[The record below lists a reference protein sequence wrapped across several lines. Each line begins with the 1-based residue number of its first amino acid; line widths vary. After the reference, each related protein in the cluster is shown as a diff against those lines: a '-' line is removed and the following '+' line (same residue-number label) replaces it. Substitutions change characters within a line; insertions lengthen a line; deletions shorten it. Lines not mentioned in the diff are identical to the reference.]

1 MPALPSSHP
10 GAAGSARSG
19 WAGRRDLRSI
29 SPRPASWP
37 NSVLAAVL
45 LAAVVGGVIAE
56 PPTHVDAPLVAGG
69 LFALVPFLLLPWRP
83 RIPEGLLAA
92 AVGCGLVA
100 AVLGVT
106 AGSDI
111 VAMVAVYTVGSKRTE
126 RETIAAIAVAW
137 LGSLAA
143 GLIHPPDAGAV
154 ERVAS
159 HVALL
164 AMYAAL
170 GWLGRWINKR
180 RTYLRD
186 LVDRTE
192 DLERERLR
200 LEGERGELA
209 RRAVADER
217 ARIAREL
224 HDVVAHHV
232 SVMVIQAGAAQA
244 TLRPGDPGAEAA
256 GQSLEAIRQTGRE
269 ALAELRRMLGLLR
282 ADSAV
287 DTAAG
292 STGEAPADAELAPQP
307 GLSDLG
313 ALVER
318 MTEAGLIV
326 DLESGNPR
334 RIPAGIDLSAYR
346 VVQEALT
353 NVLRHAGAGTHAKV
367 GLAYE
372 PQALTLEVVDDGHGR
387 RTATAEHGG
396 VGHGLVGMRERVAL
410 FGGTL
415 EAGPRPE
422 GGFRV
427 RAFFP
432 LDAGTDLDLAPDG
445 VAR

>member
-10 GAAGSARSG
+10 GTAGPARSG
-19 WAGRRDLRSI
+19 WAGLRDLRSI

-37 NSVLAAVL
+37 NSVLAAVM

-56 PPTHVDAPLVAGG
+56 PPTHVDAPLVVGG

-92 AVGCGLVA
+92 AVCCGLVA
-100 AVLGVT
+100 AGLGVA

-111 VAMVAVYTVGSKRTE
+111 VAMIAVYTVGSKRTE

-143 GLIHPPDAGAV
+143 GLIHPPDAGMV

-159 HVALL
+159 HVVLL
-164 AMYAAL
+164 ALYAAL

-186 LVDRTE
+186 LVDRTQ

-209 RRAVADER
+209 RQAVADER

-282 ADSAV
+282 ADVAL
-287 DTAAG
+287 DPTE
-292 STGEAPADAELAPQP
+292 TEPADADLAPQP

-313 ALVER
+313 ALVDR

-326 DLESGNPR
+326 DFEAGDPR
-334 RIPAGIDLSAYR
+334 RIPPGVDLSAYR
-346 VVQEALT
+346 VIQEALT
-353 NVLRHAGAGTHAKV
+353 NVLRHAGAGAHARV
-367 GLAYE
+367 SVAYD
-372 PQALTLEVVDDGHGR
+372 PVALTLEVVDDGAGR
-387 RTATAEHGG
+387 RTTTEHAG

-410 FGGTL
+410 FSGTL
-415 EAGPRPE
+415 EAGPLPE

-427 RAFFP
+427 RARFP
-432 LDAGTDLDLAPDG
+432 LAADG
-445 VAR
+445 DPQPGPVGVVT